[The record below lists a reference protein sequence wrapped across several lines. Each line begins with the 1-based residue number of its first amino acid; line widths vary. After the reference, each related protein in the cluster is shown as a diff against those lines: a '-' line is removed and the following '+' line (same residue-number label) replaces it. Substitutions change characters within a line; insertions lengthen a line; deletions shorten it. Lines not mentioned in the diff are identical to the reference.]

1 METECEN
8 DDKRFLKQTQQQKPK
23 ANELSQKFSTLSNS
37 DTWMKRSSSRIR
49 RDFVQRK
56 VRNIPALLWG
66 WKGATLIHD
75 GSTWTHIC
83 LGGSGAPPGW
93 AMSLGSVVIS
103 TEQLV
108 GFLVWHEERWL
119 SEIAVKPVITI
130 TGLLQFLVL
139 SLFFSELVFFYYRW
153 GQENLLLSSFQWF
166 SKLSF
171 PAVSRLLW
179 HAQVW
184 DEGTMETHGKCN
196 KLVQGK
202 MLKFRILASPK
213 QPFPLSVT
221 FALVVGV
228 DALLYLRGQL
238 ILLTGEPVFPS
249 WCNPFYMNLSSG
261 GVRMAITSRPRELQH

>member
-1 METECEN
+1 MGV
-8 DDKRFLKQTQQQKPK
+8 
-23 ANELSQKFSTLSNS
+23 
-37 DTWMKRSSSRIR
+37 KRSHADPWWHHMDTHLLRWQWSTSRLSHVAGKCCHFHWAASGISGLTWGKM
-49 RDFVQRK
+49 V
-56 VRNIPALLWG
+56 VRNSCKTCHHNHRLPAIPCVI
-66 WKGATLIHD
+66 LIFF
-75 GSTWTHIC
+75 W
-83 LGGSGAPPGW
+83 
-93 AMSLGSVVIS
+93 
-103 TEQLV
+103 
-108 GFLVWHEERWL
+108 
-119 SEIAVKPVITI
+119 IT
-130 TGLLQFLVL
+130 
-139 SLFFSELVFFYYRW
+139 VFFYYRW

-261 GVRMAITSRPRELQH
+261 GGKNGNYQQTKGAAALRQSSFLQSCLCQTHVKDRNNIHSNAISANSFRRRRV

>member
-1 METECEN
+1 MGV
-8 DDKRFLKQTQQQKPK
+8 
-23 ANELSQKFSTLSNS
+23 
-37 DTWMKRSSSRIR
+37 KRSHADPWWQHMDTHLLRWQWSTSRLSHVAGKCCHFHWAASGISGLTWGKM
-49 RDFVQRK
+49 V
-56 VRNIPALLWG
+56 VRNSCKTCHHNHRLPAIPCVI
-66 WKGATLIHD
+66 LIFF
-75 GSTWTHIC
+75 W
-83 LGGSGAPPGW
+83 
-93 AMSLGSVVIS
+93 
-103 TEQLV
+103 
-108 GFLVWHEERWL
+108 
-119 SEIAVKPVITI
+119 IT
-130 TGLLQFLVL
+130 
-139 SLFFSELVFFYYRW
+139 VFFYYRW

-228 DALLYLRGQL
+228 DALLYLRAQF